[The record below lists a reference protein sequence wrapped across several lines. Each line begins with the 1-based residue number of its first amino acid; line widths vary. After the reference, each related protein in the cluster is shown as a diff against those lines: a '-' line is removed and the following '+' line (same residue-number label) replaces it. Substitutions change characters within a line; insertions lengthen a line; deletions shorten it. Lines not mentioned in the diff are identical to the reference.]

1 MTLASLR
8 GRQYRAGRVHLL
20 GARTLGWP
28 RISSVTQLAE
38 EANPVHPRVRTL
50 LAALA
55 AICVATAVNAEP
67 VGKYWTVTPFAGFT
81 IFDGDLRFPTTNPLK
96 DNVYLGGRIGYHAW
110 PWLGIEGAAGFVPTE
125 EDVVSAQKK
134 VDWMHAGGD
143 FMLTPWASRYGGPF
157 LLAGGQWGQLKPSG
171 GGSGSAVN
179 QGNVDYGGGLIFW
192 LTDAIG
198 LRFEAR
204 QFLWIPKKT
213 SEQKFNT
220 TLVGGGLTFALGA
233 RPRDT
238 DGDGVP
244 DHRDKCPATP
254 QGARVD
260 ANGCP
265 HDADGDGVLDG
276 LDSCPSTPKG
286 ATVNQYGCPSDT
298 DKDGVFDGLDQ
309 CPDTPAGAKVDD
321 KGCPMDSDGDGVFD
335 GLDQCPNTPPHT
347 KVDAK
352 GCPVVVD
359 SDGDGVMDD
368 RDKCPDTPAG
378 VKVDQD
384 GCPVEMVEKETE
396 LLDTGMIRLQDVNFE
411 TAKADILPESYP
423 SLDIVGQILTK
434 WPQLRIEVGGH
445 TDSRGGAAYNQKL
458 SEARANSV
466 LTYLKN
472 KFPGLHGEQFTAKGY
487 GKSKPIAPNT
497 NDLGRAKNR
506 RVEFVVLN
514 KDVLRKETEN
524 RRLLKKNEGAPPP
537 GGAPADT
544 TRH

>member
-1 MTLASLR
+1 MYS
-8 GRQYRAGRVHLL
+8 
-20 GARTLGWP
+20 
-28 RISSVTQLAE
+28 
-38 EANPVHPRVRTL
+38 RVRLL
-50 LAALA
+50 LAVLA
-55 AICVATAVNAEP
+55 AICFASAVSAEP
-67 VGKYWTVTPFAGFT
+67 VGKYWTVTPFGGFT
-81 IFDGDLRFPTTNPLK
+81 IFDGDLRFPTTHPLK
-96 DNVYLGGRIGYHAW
+96 DNVYLGGRIGYQAW
-110 PWLGIEGAAGFVPTE
+110 RWMGIEGAAGFVPTE
-125 EDVVSAQKK
+125 EDLPVAQKK

-143 FMLTPWASRYGGPF
+143 LMFTPWASRYGGPF
-157 LLAGGQWGQLKPSG
+157 LLVGGQWGRLKPS
-171 GGSGSAVN
+171 SGASGASVN
-179 QGNVDYGGGLIFW
+179 QGNLDYGGGLIFW
-192 LTDAIG
+192 LTDGIG

-204 QFLWIPKKT
+204 QFLWIPKET
-213 SEQKFNT
+213 SADKLNT
-220 TLVGGGLTFALGA
+220 TLVGAGLTFALGA
-233 RPRDT
+233 KPRDT

-244 DHRDKCPATP
+244 DHRDKCPGTP

-265 HDADGDGVLDG
+265 HDSDGDGVLDG

-286 ATVNQYGCPSDT
+286 ATVNQFGCPSDT
-298 DKDGVFDGLDQ
+298 DKDGVFDGIDQ
-309 CPDTPAGAKVDD
+309 CPDTPVGAKVDA

-359 SDGDGVMDD
+359 SDGDGVTDD
-368 RDKCPDTPAG
+368 KDKCPDTPAG

-384 GCPVEMVEKETE
+384 GCPVEMIEKETE

-445 TDSRGGAAYNQKL
+445 TDGRGGTVYNQKL
-458 SEARANSV
+458 SEARANAV

-497 NDLGRAKNR
+497 TDLGRAKNR

-524 RRLLKKNEGAPPP
+524 RRLQMKGGAPP

-544 TRH
+544 TKH